1 MYLFSWI
8 NYLSKFP
15 VVGQVRCNTSCL
27 CHCFRFLEEQNKKT
41 KSGENGKNTETNDV
55 DMDPGKLNGK
65 ASTIASDSLSRKYN
79 KDSDGEV
86 SMNSF
91 LKASPFLSADGE
103 DEEMRI
109 KPQPKF
115 LNQDWHNED
124 KFSKPKIMAAHSA
137 RELFEERFG
146 KWQNLAYS
154 QVANSG
160 LGDLAEDL
168 YLNQKPDK
176 TTAIA
181 VALNKRELAGK
192 FEELSPDMVAKS
204 RKMPPS
210 PALPKKY
217 SDREMFL
224 IRSEDSPFMSS
235 RKQETKINVRM
246 DFLGDSYIG

>member
-1 MYLFSWI
+1 M
-8 NYLSKFP
+8 
-15 VVGQVRCNTSCL
+15 
-27 CHCFRFLEEQNKKT
+27 
-41 KSGENGKNTETNDV
+41 SGENGKNTESNDM
-55 DMDPGKLNGK
+55 DMDPGKVNGK
-65 ASTIASDSLSRKYN
+65 ASAIAPDSLSRKYN

-91 LKASPFLSADGE
+91 LKASPFRSADGE
-103 DEEMRI
+103 DEEEMRL
-109 KPQPKF
+109 KPQSKF
-115 LNQDWHNED
+115 LNKDWHNED
-124 KFSKPKIMAAHSA
+124 EFSKPKIMAAHSA

-168 YLNQKPDK
+168 YLNRKQDK
-176 TTAIA
+176 TTAIT

-192 FEELSPDMVAKS
+192 FEELSPDMVGKS
-204 RKMPPS
+204 RMMPPS

-235 RKQETKINVRM
+235 KKQETKINVRM
-246 DFLGDSYIG
+246 DFLGDSFIG

>member
-1 MYLFSWI
+1 M
-8 NYLSKFP
+8 
-15 VVGQVRCNTSCL
+15 
-27 CHCFRFLEEQNKKT
+27 EEQNKKT

-55 DMDPGKLNGK
+55 DMDPGKVNGK
-65 ASTIASDSLSRKYN
+65 ASAIASDSLSRKYN

-86 SMNSF
+86 SMKSF

-103 DEEMRI
+103 GEEEMRI
-109 KPQPKF
+109 KPQSKL
-115 LNQDWHNED
+115 LNKDWQNED
-124 KFSKPKIMAAHSA
+124 EFSKPKIMPAQSA
-137 RELFEERFG
+137 RDLFEERFG

-168 YLNQKPDK
+168 YLNRKQDK
-176 TTAIA
+176 TTAIT

-192 FEELSPDMVAKS
+192 FEDMVGKS